1 MIRPPRLLLDA
12 FSLALLALL
21 LATAAHFVRPP
32 LPWNASWTR
41 HAYVRAS
48 SEGFTPL
55 DLAAL
60 RARLA
65 SHSPPALLD
74 ARPAGLYARAHIPSA
89 LSVPA
94 GDVDAALAP
103 LAPVLDPA
111 APVVV
116 YCDGLDCADSLET
129 ARTLRALGFSDV
141 ALFPGGFAD
150 WTAAN
155 LPVEPAP

>member
-1 MIRPPRLLLDA
+1 MIRPPRILLDA
-12 FSLALLALL
+12 ALLALLALL
-21 LATAAHFVRPP
+21 FATAAHFVHAP

-41 HAYVRAS
+41 HAFVRAS
-48 SEGFTPL
+48 AEGFAPL
-55 DLAAL
+55 DLEAL
-60 RARLA
+60 RTRLD
-65 SHSPPALLD
+65 SPSPPTLLD
-74 ARPAGLYARAHIPSA
+74 ARPPALYARAHIPSA

-129 ARTLRALGFSDV
+129 ARTLRALGFADI
-141 ALFPGGFAD
+141 ALFPGGFAA
-150 WTAAN
+150 WTAAD
-155 LPVEPAP
+155 LPVEAAP